1 MDCSDWINL
10 ASAVGTVGATLVAL
24 YLALKGNVR
33 YVDGTFIWEAST
45 EYQPTLLVQNTS
57 TRIIVVDSIEIK
69 YRGKQVGIIKASD
82 DKKLAQQAI
91 IEAGQIERIPINI
104 AYLNIEDLPNRKKR
118 HCLKVIIKLRNGRR
132 HTSKQ
137 KYSYDELLGLVFG
150 QALFSED

>member
-1 MDCSDWINL
+1 METLDWINL
-10 ASAVGTVGATLVAL
+10 ATAIGTIGATLVAL
-24 YLALKGNVR
+24 YLALKGNMR
-33 YVDGTFIWEAST
+33 HVDGTFIWEAST

-57 TRIIVVDSIEIK
+57 SRIVVIDSIEIK
-69 YRGKQVGIIKASD
+69 YCGKKVGIIRTED
-82 DKKLAQQAI
+82 DSKFAKQAI
-91 IEAGQIERIPINI
+91 IEAGQIKKIPINI

-118 HCLKVIIKLRNGRR
+118 HCLKVIIKLRNGHR